1 MENELDIAFDEA
13 YKIASETKI
22 KLPPDIML
30 ELYAY
35 YKVATRGTNFKES
48 TSSQSELR
56 NAFKMN
62 AWMQSSRLSE
72 EEAKQKYIDI
82 VEKHLKNQ

>member
-1 MENELDIAFDEA
+1 MENELNKAFQNA
-13 YKIASETKI
+13 YKIASETTI

-35 YKVATRGTNFKES
+35 YKVATRGSNFRE
-48 TSSQSELR
+48 SQSEGSELK

-62 AWMQSSRLSE
+62 AWMQSSSLDE
-72 EEAKQKYIDI
+72 DEAKRKYIEI
-82 VEKHLKNQ
+82 VEKHLK

>member
-1 MENELDIAFDEA
+1 MEKKLDNAFKEA
-13 YKIASETKI
+13 YKIASETKV

-35 YKVATRGTNFKES
+35 YKVATRGTNFRES
-48 TSSQSELR
+48 KSTHSELR

-62 AWMQSSRLSE
+62 AWIQSGNLSE
-72 EEAKQKYIDI
+72 EEAKQKYIDL
-82 VEKHLKNQ
+82 VEKHLK

>member
-1 MENELDIAFDEA
+1 MESELDKAFYEA
-13 YKIASETKI
+13 YKIASETAI

-35 YKVATRGTNFKES
+35 YKVATRGANFKES
-48 TSSQSELR
+48 TSSDSELR

-62 AWMQSSRLSE
+62 AWMQSSSLSE
-72 EEAKQKYIDI
+72 DKAKQKYIDI
-82 VEKHLKNQ
+82 VEKHLKNT